1 VFTDVKRQLKAR
13 EEGGWARIAW
23 ALEERPELNQMEV
36 VHGRLLAIDPK
47 ASTLLWSGVRVGR
60 GKKGRS

>member
-1 VFTDVKRQLKAR
+1 MFTDVKRQLKAR

-47 ASTLLWSGVRVGR
+47 ASHLL
-60 GKKGRS
+60 